1 MDSDTIKAALGAS
14 LNGGF
19 DVYEHRPGDLQVI
32 APISHE
38 DGDMVDIYLQSSPN
52 DPEQVRICDFGMALM
67 RLSYNFEIN
76 TPVRQSILDSILFNS
91 GVQNDEGNLHLDA
104 PLASLYEGILQ
115 FAGCIQRVSSM
126 SYWSREVV
134 RSTFYENLDDY
145 IAGELGSFAPARDTS
160 PLPGYPLSVDWQ
172 LSLNHRNFYVF
183 GVRGNDKAKNVTIA
197 LLEFQKANLPFISL
211 VVHENLEELGWK
223 ETRLLTA
230 NADTQYPAL
239 DDFRERAVP
248 DIERLAGVGSG
259 DPAHP

>member
-1 MDSDTIKAALGAS
+1 MDNDTIKAALGAA
-14 LNGGF
+14 LNGGL
-19 DVYEHRPGDLQVI
+19 DVYERRPGDLQVI

-52 DPEQVRICDFGMALM
+52 DPERVRICDFGMALM

-76 TPVRQSILDSILFNS
+76 TPVRQSILDSILINS
-91 GVQNDEGNLHLDA
+91 GVQNDEGNLYLDA
-104 PLASLYEGILQ
+104 PLGSLYEGILQ
-115 FAGCIQRVSSM
+115 FAGCVQRVSSM

-134 RSTFYENLDDY
+134 RSAFYENLNDY
-145 IAGELGSFAPARDTS
+145 IAGDLGLFAPARDVS
-160 PLPGYPLSVDWQ
+160 PLPNYPISVDWQ
-172 LSLNHRNFYVF
+172 LSFNRRNFYVF

-259 DPAHP
+259 DPSRP